1 MNLNR
6 EGELGNVP
14 MRSDRFFSADSAW
27 YFSTREGTAIGPF
40 DSKRHASRGLNDF
53 LEFLGLAKPKVLA
66 AFFKSLA
73 SGNVRSFG

>member
-6 EGELGNVP
+6 EGELGNIPV
-14 MRSDRFFSADSAW
+14 RSDRFFSADSAW
-27 YFSTREGTAIGPF
+27 YFSTREGAAIGPYE
-40 DSKRHASRGLNDF
+40 SKRLASRGLNDF

-73 SGNVRSFG
+73 SSKIHTAH

>member
-27 YFSTREGTAIGPF
+27 YFSTREGTAIGPY
-40 DSKRHASRGLNDF
+40 DSKRLASRGLNDF

-66 AFFKSLA
+66 AFFRSLA
-73 SGNVRSFG
+73 GSSLPPTL